1 MTSMHIFTGA
11 VGKKTV
17 RIERAGKK
25 ERFVN
30 ETAKKKLTDVRKD
43 RVTKFSKKRK

>member
-1 MTSMHIFTGA
+1 